1 MINFIIKNKNKKEK
15 KKINNKDIKDKDK
28 GKNNDKDKDK
38 NHMKNKVKIKMKN
51 QKYGIKYSL
60 KINHN
65 QSLQQ
70 KNNQLIKLI
79 ATLIIII
86 KLKKIQV

>member
-1 MINFIIKNKNKKEK
+1 LIIENQNYHLVNNHLKKEIIKMINFIIKNKNKKEK

-65 QSLQQ
+65 QSL
-70 KNNQLIKLI
+70 
-79 ATLIIII
+79 
-86 KLKKIQV
+86 